1 MNLPSPCI
9 QICRLNDNNVC
20 VGCGRTRDEIARWL
34 TMTNDE
40 RSRIISTLAARVS
53 PAHSTM
59 DASLFEE

>member
-40 RSRIISTLAARVS
+40 RSRIISALATRVS